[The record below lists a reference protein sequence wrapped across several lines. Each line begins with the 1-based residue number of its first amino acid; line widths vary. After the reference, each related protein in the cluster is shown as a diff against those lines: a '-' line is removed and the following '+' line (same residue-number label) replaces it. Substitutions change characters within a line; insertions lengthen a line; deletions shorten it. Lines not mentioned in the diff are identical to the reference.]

1 MNPPRGISFLII
13 LFSLFLFSIS
23 AEAQGKKDTGKGE
36 EKGIK
41 TDRSFGFTASRAP
54 IDITSDTVEAD
65 QKTNTVTFK
74 GNVIAKQEDIT
85 LYANTLTIIY
95 DPNMKKLKEIIAVGN
110 VKVVQLDRRATGQKA
125 TFDQDKNKVIMD
137 GEAVVR
143 EGTNVIRGERITF
156 YVDEERSVV
165 EPGKGGRVST
175 SITPPPKEEGEEKK
189 PKGEK
194 KK

>member
-1 MNPPRGISFLII
+1 MNPSKGVGLLVI
-13 LFSLFLFSIS
+13 LLSLLLFFVSG
-23 AEAQGKKDTGKGE
+23 EAQEKRGGGKGG
-36 EKGIK
+36 EKGLK
-41 TDRSFGFTASRAP
+41 TEKGLGFTASRAP

-65 QKTNTVTFK
+65 QKTNTVIFK
-74 GNVIAKQEDIT
+74 GNVVAKQEDTT

-95 DPNMKKLKEIIAVGN
+95 DQNTKKLKEIIAVGN
-110 VKVVQLDRRATGQKA
+110 VKVVQLEKRATSQKA
-125 TFDQDKNKVIMD
+125 TFDQDKNKVVLD

-143 EGTNVIRGERITF
+143 EGANVIRGERITF
-156 YVDEERSVV
+156 YVEEERSVV
-165 EPGKGGRVST
+165 EPVKGGRVST